1 MGFCYINIFKV
12 AKQHNIRLS
21 RTSISSIESES
32 LLTSQNQIALTIFIL
47 LIVFI
52 ICWTPFFSYMMYM
65 SINHIKNPDAFAQS
79 FGQASYWFV
88 FLNSS
93 INPFVY
99 GIRNPLIRKELY
111 SMCCGRF
118 QYGKRRNSLEKAH
131 ESDLDSS
138 PGSPQP
144 FTGCDKSSP
153 VYPAYINAVALSEED
168 IASPYEGIGKL
179 TSDRGTQTGQDW
191 QILSVQDLP
200 HVYITNEP
208 SCLRNETPSSSGFA
222 SLSVLQQKIYTYTDS
237 AIEVTCSTCSSTCSE
252 SDHVMISGS
261 EEVRCSSESEVNS
274 LCGECES
281 GPVSAVCST
290 SGSCCCQ
297 GNDDESCSYSSVSNH
312 TKEFSQDGGHNCV
325 YVKNKKKADIVSTTV
340 KASEKFKIG
349 WMESQL

>member
-12 AKQHNIRLS
+12 ARQHNKRLS
-21 RTSISSIESES
+21 RTSLSSIHSES

-65 SINHIKNPDAFAQS
+65 STNHIKNPDAFAQS
-79 FGQASYWFV
+79 FGLASYWFA

-111 SMCCGRF
+111 SMCCRRF
-118 QYGKRRNSLEKAH
+118 QYGKRRNSLEK
-131 ESDLDSS
+131 ENGSDRDSYS
-138 PGSPQP
+138 GPPQP
-144 FTGCDKSSP
+144 FADCNKSSP

-168 IASPYEGIGKL
+168 IVSPYEGIGKL
-179 TSDRGTQTGQDW
+179 TTDRETQTGQVW

-200 HVYITNEP
+200 HVNYTNES
-208 SCLRNETPSSSGFA
+208 SCLRNETLLSGFA
-222 SLSVLQQKIYTYTDS
+222 SLSVLQQKIYTDS
-237 AIEVTCSTCSSTCSE
+237 ANEVTCSTCSSTCSE

-261 EEVRCSSESEVNS
+261 EEVTCSSESEVDS

-281 GPVSAVCST
+281 GPVCST
-290 SGSCCCQ
+290 NGSCCCQ
-297 GNDDESCSYSSVSNH
+297 GNDDELNSYSSVSNH
-312 TKEFSQDGGHNCV
+312 TKEFSQDGGHNRV
-325 YVKNKKKADIVSTTV
+325 YVKNKKKADFVSTTV

-349 WMESQL
+349 WIESQL